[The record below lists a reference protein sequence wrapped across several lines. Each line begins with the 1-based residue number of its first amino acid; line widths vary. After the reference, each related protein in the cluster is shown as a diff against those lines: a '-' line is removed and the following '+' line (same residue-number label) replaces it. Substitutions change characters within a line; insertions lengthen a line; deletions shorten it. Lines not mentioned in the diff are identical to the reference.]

1 MTKKG
6 QSKQDQDQPKKEQN
20 KGGKKRTKQEASPN
34 SESDQPEKWQV
45 MAESSPT
52 AAEMQPCTVAAAPY
66 AVPPV
71 TQSYNGQYYAPHL
84 QFMTPHRQPIPTN
97 VSNQV
102 RTENQYYLPSPPPP
116 PTTPPP
122 WAAEIMQDI
131 KSIKLSVSKLDKLEK
146 LVDKI
151 NARVEKLENE
161 SKAKD
166 VKMSDVENAVQFARS
181 EIEDT
186 KNKIK
191 ETSSEIKVI
200 TNQYSDIKTALS
212 DIKTK
217 TDELEAKTNDLESR
231 SMRENLLFY
240 GLSESEQENCQQ
252 KVIQVISERLQLTD
266 DIILDRA
273 HRLGKPAHG
282 KSRPIVAKFHYYSQR
297 ELVRTTATSKY
308 DVLRNEG
315 LGIGIQQTK
324 AVLNKRRQLNDV
336 FNREKSAG
344 KQVKWAGSRLMV
356 RNNSSDQF
364 REVTC

>member
-1 MTKKG
+1 
-6 QSKQDQDQPKKEQN
+6 
-20 KGGKKRTKQEASPN
+20 
-34 SESDQPEKWQV
+34 
-45 MAESSPT
+45 
-52 AAEMQPCTVAAAPY
+52 
-66 AVPPV
+66 
-71 TQSYNGQYYAPHL
+71 
-84 QFMTPHRQPIPTN
+84 
-97 VSNQV
+97 
-102 RTENQYYLPSPPPP
+102 
-116 PTTPPP
+116 
-122 WAAEIMQDI
+122 MQDI

-151 NARVEKLENE
+151 NARVEKLEND

-166 VKMSDVENAVQFARS
+166 VKMSENAVQFASS

-266 DIILDRA
+266 DIVLDRA
-273 HRLGKPAHG
+273 HRLGKPTHG
-282 KSRPIVAKFHYYSQR
+282 ISRPIVAKFHYYSQR

-308 DVLRNEG
+308 DVLRNAG

-324 AVLNKRRQLNDV
+324 AVLNKGRQLNDV